1 MYTMENTLC
10 PSRVYL
16 RDAKKRKKKKP
27 TNTIHLIGRIEE
39 KPETVILVDTEK
51 TFDKIQYPSK
61 IITLN

>member
-27 TNTIHLIGRIEE
+27 TNTIHLIDQIEE
-39 KPETVILVDTEK
+39 KP
-51 TFDKIQYPSK
+51 
-61 IITLN
+61 